1 MYQIKLDKRVE
12 KELDKIPNKIFYKIK
27 KVIWSLGD
35 NPRPLGVKKLTNQ
48 EHWRIRVGE
57 YRILYEVDD
66 KDKVI
71 TIFKMKHRKEAY
83 K

>member
-1 MYQIKLDKRVE
+1 MYQIKLDRRVE
-12 KELDKIPNKIFYKIK
+12 KELDKIPNKIFDKIK
-27 KVIWSLGD
+27 KVIRSLKN
-35 NPRPLGVKKLTNQ
+35 NPRPLGVKKLTNL

-57 YRILYEVDD
+57 YRILYEIDD

-71 TIFKMKHRKEAY
+71 TIFKIKHRKEAY

>member
-12 KELDKIPNKIFYKIK
+12 KELDKIPEKIFDKIK
-27 KVIWSLGD
+27 KVILALKD

-57 YRILYEVDD
+57 YRILYEIDD
-66 KDKVI
+66 QDKVI
-71 TIFKMKHRKEAY
+71 VIFKIKHRKEVY

>member
-1 MYQIKLDKRVE
+1 MYQIKLDRRVE
-12 KELDKIPNKIFYKIK
+12 KELDKIPDKRFDKIR
-27 KVIWSLGD
+27 KVILSLKD
-35 NPRPLGVKKLTNQ
+35 NPRPFGVKKLSNQ

-57 YRILYEVDD
+57 YRILYEIDD

-71 TIFKMKHRKEAY
+71 TIFRIKHRKEVY